1 MSFKNKLDKTK
12 IPNHVAIIMDGNG
25 RWAEKHK
32 RERTFGH
39 ENGIKA
45 VREAIEGAAEIGIKF
60 LTLYAF
66 STENWNRPKEE
77 VDMLMNLMVQ
87 AIENESKEILKNNV
101 RIKTIG
107 DIDRLMTKTR
117 VSLQKIIE
125 QSEKN
130 TGLTVVIA
138 LSYSSRWE
146 ITEMVKNIATKV
158 KNNEISIEN
167 ITEKTISEHLST
179 HFMPDPEL
187 IIRTSAEKRLS
198 NFLTWQ
204 ASYSEFAFIET
215 LWPDFTKEI
224 LFETISDF
232 QHRERR
238 FGKTGKQVKDK
249 Q

>member
-1 MSFKNKLDKTK
+1 MSFKNKLDKSN

-25 RWAEKHK
+25 RWAEKHN
-32 RERTFGH
+32 RERAFGH

-77 VDMLMNLMVQ
+77 VNMLMNLMVQ

-107 DIDRLMTKTR
+107 DIDRLMPETLT
-117 VSLQKIIE
+117 SLQNIIKE
-125 QSEKN
+125 SSKN

-146 ITEMVKNIATKV
+146 ITEMVKDIAKRV
-158 KNNEISIEN
+158 KNNEILTEN

-198 NFLTWQ
+198 NFLMWQ

-215 LWPDFTKEI
+215 LWPDFTKET

-232 QHRERR
+232 QNRERR
-238 FGKTGKQVKDK
+238 FGKTGKQVKDE

>member
-1 MSFKNKLDKTK
+1 MSFKNKLDKSN

-25 RWAEKHK
+25 RWAEKHN
-32 RERTFGH
+32 RERAFGH

-77 VDMLMNLMVQ
+77 VNMLMNLMVQ

-107 DIDRLMTKTR
+107 DIDRLMPETLT
-117 VSLQKIIE
+117 SLQNIIKE
-125 QSEKN
+125 SSKN

-146 ITEMVKNIATKV
+146 ITEMVKDIAKRV
-158 KNNEISIEN
+158 KNNEILAEN

-198 NFLTWQ
+198 NFLMWQ

-215 LWPDFTKEI
+215 LWPDFTKET

-232 QHRERR
+232 QNRERR
-238 FGKTGKQVKDK
+238 FGKTGKQVKDE

>member
-1 MSFKNKLDKTK
+1 MSFEKKLDKTK
-12 IPNHVAIIMDGNG
+12 IPNHIAIIMDGNG

-32 RERTFGH
+32 RERAFGH

-77 VDMLMNLMVQ
+77 VYMLMNLMVRS
-87 AIENESKEILKNNV
+87 IENESKEILKNNV
-101 RIKTIG
+101 RIKSIG
-107 DIDRLMTKTR
+107 DINRLMPETLF
-117 VSLQKIIE
+117 SLQKIIE
-125 QSEKN
+125 ESSKN

-146 ITEMVKNIATKV
+146 ITEMVKNIAEKV

-167 ITEKTISEHLST
+167 ITEKIISEHLST
-179 HFMPDPEL
+179 YFMPDPEL

-198 NFLTWQ
+198 NFLMWQ

-215 LWPDFTKEI
+215 LWPDFTKET

-238 FGKTGKQVKDK
+238 FGKTGKQVKDE

>member
-1 MSFKNKLDKTK
+1 MSFKNRLDRTN
-12 IPNHVAIIMDGNG
+12 IPKHVAIIMDGNG

-39 ENGIKA
+39 QNGIKA
-45 VREAIEGAAEIGIKF
+45 VRQAIEGAAEIGIEF

-77 VDMLMNLMVQ
+77 VDMLMDLMVQ
-87 AIENESKEILKNNV
+87 AIESESKEILQNNV

-107 DIDRLMTKTR
+107 DIDRLMPETL
-117 VSLQKIIE
+117 VSLQDIIKK
-125 QSEKN
+125 SSKN

-146 ITEMVKNIATKV
+146 IVEMVKVVAEKV
-158 KNNEISIEN
+158 KNNEILAKN

-198 NFLTWQ
+198 NFLMWQ

-215 LWPDFTKEI
+215 LWPDFTKET

-232 QHRERR
+232 QQRERR
-238 FGKTGKQVKDK
+238 FGKTGKQVKDE

>member
-107 DIDRLMTKTR
+107 NIDRLMTKTR

-146 ITEMVKNIATKV
+146 ITEMVKNIAAKV

-215 LWPDFTKEI
+215 LWPDFTKET
-224 LFETISDF
+224 LFETLSDF

>member
-1 MSFKNKLDKTK
+1 MSFKNKLDKSN

-25 RWAEKHK
+25 RWAEKHN
-32 RERTFGH
+32 RERAFGH

-77 VDMLMNLMVQ
+77 VYMLMNLMVRS
-87 AIENESKEILKNNV
+87 IENESKEILKNNV
-101 RIKTIG
+101 RIKSIG
-107 DIDRLMTKTR
+107 DINRLMPETLF
-117 VSLQKIIE
+117 SLQKIIE
-125 QSEKN
+125 ESSKN

-146 ITEMVKNIATKV
+146 ITEMVKDIAKRV
-158 KNNEISIEN
+158 KNNEILAEN

-198 NFLTWQ
+198 NFLMWQ

-215 LWPDFTKEI
+215 LWPDFTKET

-232 QHRERR
+232 QNRERR
-238 FGKTGKQVKDK
+238 FGKTGKQVKDE